1 MEPKETPTIKG
12 WEKKCLK
19 KRDSE
24 RKPKKVRESQGEPEP
39 SSQGRVCFETKVS
52 RRSAKAAD

>member
-12 WEKKCLK
+12 WKEKGLK

-24 RKPKKVRESQGEPEP
+24 RKPRKVKESQGESEP
-39 SSQGRVCFETKVS
+39 RSQGRVCLETTAS
-52 RRSAKAAD
+52 RSAKTSN